1 MGVVECE
8 QREVDQDDVILI
20 QEEEGKEELKKKTLS
35 TTFTKL
41 PLILFGAGTLIF
53 ITTVIIWTTAYIEH
67 DCPLFL
73 VLVSLLMI
81 FHGLIGLCKTS
92 ENYNLDV
99 MINEKQFSCILPL
112 RHVLGASVNTVI
124 GIAGVTSIP
133 ILHWH
138 WRQYSTWE
146 ILGLILSS
154 LLLLWVMNSLLMI
167 YLKKIGDMQFQ
178 NSKSPEGEALQKSLK
193 VLQKSVNYLETSVG
207 EYLGNMVQLFN
218 SILPM
223 PDISSV
229 TNANVGQVLKQ
240 QRRITH
246 KPVHILLLLLA
257 MIVCVLMFSSQLWF
271 VSTSCNTFNDCEV
284 DDYFARKWAPF
295 AMMWR
300 VEDRILIILISTPVT
315 FLLST
320 ILIIL
325 MKKTNVLRMLLF
337 IIISLVLGSFFMV
350 FSFSTVQIIILMGK
364 IPFLPKILTLAS
376 LLPVPVLAVVFLALA
391 YTNILQLKEEN
402 NKENLSNSKNYL
414 VPVCIF
420 LSFAICFISL
430 TTMTVSN
437 LTITSTMQKNW
448 NSTQNHSYDK
458 ECREREEYHNN
469 YGYYRTTTTT
479 TVAPTEKPVK
489 CYGKTLDYQVQER
502 MTFFSISQ
510 MTVSQSL
517 FFFSLIVIL
526 SGRRLTKISLF
537 IPGLFLFASAISTC
551 IAIFTGLDPNLDDY
565 EISSLFFIMNCLAIF
580 GAFVIGFLCFVTG
593 SSALISFLEL
603 VLRLILSSI
612 VFIFIILFSI
622 IQCFLKLASRL
633 GSMKMTP
640 TKPNEEPEVI

>member
-1 MGVVECE
+1 VECE
-8 QREVDQDDVILI
+8 QQEVDQDDVILI
-20 QEEEGKEELKKKTLS
+20 QEEGGNKELKKKTLS
-35 TTFTKL
+35 STFTKL
-41 PLILFGAGTLIF
+41 PLIYFAAGTLSFIF
-53 ITTVIIWTTAYIEH
+53 TVFIWTTSYGIEH
-67 DCPLFL
+67 DGPLL
-73 VLVSLLMI
+73 VVLVSLLII
-81 FHGLIGLCKTS
+81 FHGLIGLNKTPES
-92 ENYNLDV
+92 YKLDV
-99 MINEKQFSCILPL
+99 IINEKQFSYTLPL
-112 RHVLGASVNTVI
+112 RHLLRASVNTVI
-124 GIAGVTSIP
+124 GIAGVTSIS
-133 ILHWH
+133 ILHKYW
-138 WRQYSTWE
+138 WYSTWE

-154 LLLLWVMNSLLMI
+154 LLLLYVIISFWMI
-167 YLKKIGDMQFQ
+167 HLKKMGDSQFQ
-178 NSKSPEGEALQKSLK
+178 NSKSPEGEALQKS
-193 VLQKSVNYLETSVG
+193 VNYLETSCG
-207 EYLGNMVQLFN
+207 EYLGNMIKLFN
-218 SILPM
+218 SLLPM
-223 PDISSV
+223 PDISSL

-240 QRRITH
+240 ERRITH

-257 MIVCVLMFSSQLWF
+257 MIICVLMFSAQLWF
-271 VSTSCNTFNDCEV
+271 VSIVRSIVSTSCNTFYDCEV
-284 DDYFARKWAPF
+284 DDYFARNWGPF
-295 AMMWR
+295 PIMN
-300 VEDRILIILISTPVT
+300 IILIPTPIT

-320 ILIIL
+320 ILILLI
-325 MKKTNVLRMLLF
+325 KQTNVQRMLLF
-337 IIISLVLGSFFMV
+337 IIISLVLGIFFLV
-350 FSFSTVQIIILMGK
+350 FSYSSVQFIILMGK
-364 IPFLPKILTLAS
+364 LPFLPKILTLAS

-420 LSFAICFISL
+420 LSFAICFLSL
-430 TTMTVSN
+430 TTMTMSN
-437 LTITSTMQKNW
+437 LTITSAMQNNW
-448 NSTQNHSYDK
+448 NSTQDHSYDK
-458 ECREREEYHNN
+458 ECREKEEYYNN
-469 YGYYRTTTTT
+469 YNYYRTTTTT

-517 FFFSLIVIL
+517 LFFSLIVIL

-537 IPGLFLFASAISTC
+537 IPGLLLFASAISTC

-565 EISSLFFIMNCLAIF
+565 EISSLFFIMNCVATF

-593 SSALISFLEL
+593 SSAIISFLEL

-612 VFIFIILFSI
+612 ILIFIILFSI

>member
-20 QEEEGKEELKKKTLS
+20 QEEEGEEELKKKTLS
-35 TTFTKL
+35 STFTKF

-53 ITTVIIWTTAYIEH
+53 ITTVIIWTTVYIEH

-81 FHGLIGLCKTS
+81 FHGLIGLCKTP

-138 WRQYSTWE
+138 WRQCSTWE

-167 YLKKIGDMQFQ
+167 YLKKMGDMQFQ
-178 NSKSPEGEALQKSLK
+178 NSKSPEGEALQKTVK
-193 VLQKSVNYLETSVG
+193 VLQKSVNYLETSCG
-207 EYLGNMVQLFN
+207 EYLGNVVQLFN
-218 SILPM
+218 SVLPM

-240 QRRITH
+240 QRRITC

-257 MIVCVLMFSSQLWF
+257 MIICVLMFCAQLWF
-271 VSTSCNTFNDCEV
+271 VSTSCKTFYDCEV

-337 IIISLVLGSFFMV
+337 IIISLVLGSFFLV
-350 FSFSTVQIIILMGK
+350 FSYSSVQFIILMGK
-364 IPFLPKILTLAS
+364 LPFLPNILTLAS

-402 NKENLSNSKNYL
+402 NTENLSNSKDYL

-420 LSFAICFISL
+420 LSISICFLSL
-430 TTMTVSN
+430 STMTMSN
-437 LTITSTMQKNW
+437 LTITSSMQKNW
-448 NSTQNHSYDK
+448 NSTQ
-458 ECREREEYHNN
+458 
-469 YGYYRTTTTT
+469 
-479 TVAPTEKPVK
+479 
-489 CYGKTLDYQVQER
+489 TLDYRVHER
-502 MTFFSISQ
+502 MAYFSISQ
-510 MTVSQSL
+510 MTVSESL
-517 FFFSLIVIL
+517 LFFSLIVIL
-526 SGRRLTKISLF
+526 AGRRLTKKSLF
-537 IPGLFLFASAISTC
+537 IPGLLLLASAITTC

-580 GAFVIGFLCFVTG
+580 GAFVIGFFCFVTG

-612 VFIFIILFSI
+612 IFIFIILFSI
-622 IQCFLKLASRL
+622 VQCFLKLASRL

>member
-99 MINEKQFSCILPL
+99 MINEKQFSCILSL

-138 WRQYSTWE
+138 WRQCSTWE

-154 LLLLWVMNSLLMI
+154 LLLLWVINSLLMI

-193 VLQKSVNYLETSVG
+193 VLQKSVNYLETSCG
-207 EYLGNMVQLFN
+207 EYLGNVVKLFN

-229 TNANVGQVLKQ
+229 TNANVVQVLKQ

-257 MIVCVLMFSSQLWF
+257 MIVCVFMFSAQLWF
-271 VSTSCNTFNDCEV
+271 VSTSCNTFYDCEV
-284 DDYFARKWAPF
+284 DGYFARKWWPSL
-295 AMMWR
+295 MTR
-300 VEDRILIILISTPVT
+300 VVEDRILIILISTPVT

-320 ILIIL
+320 LLILL
-325 MKKTNVLRMLLF
+325 MKETNVLRMILF
-337 IIISLVLGSFFMV
+337 IIISLGLGIFFLL
-350 FSFSTVQIIILMGK
+350 FSFSTTQLIILMGK
-364 IPFLPKILTLAS
+364 LPFLPKILTLAS
-376 LLPVPVLAVVFLALA
+376 LLPVPVLAIVFLALA
-391 YTNILQLKEEN
+391 YTNILQLKEE
-402 NKENLSNSKNYL
+402 KIKDNLCNSKNYL

-420 LSFAICFISL
+420 LSISICFLSL
-430 TTMTVSN
+430 TTMTMTN
-437 LTITSTMQKNW
+437 LTITSAMQNNW
-448 NSTQNHSYDK
+448 NSTHDHSYDK
-458 ECREREEYHNN
+458 ECREKEEN
-469 YGYYRTTTTT
+469 YNKYDYYRTPTTT
-479 TVAPTEKPVK
+479 TVTPTEKPVK
-489 CYGKTLDYQVQER
+489 CYGKTLDYRVQDR
-502 MTFFSISQ
+502 LTFFSFSQ
-510 MTVSQSL
+510 MTVSESL
-517 FFFSLIVIL
+517 LLFSLILIL
-526 SGRRLTKISLF
+526 SGRRLTKKSLF
-537 IPGLFLFASAISTC
+537 LPGLLLFASAISTC

-565 EISSLFFIMNCLAIF
+565 EISSLFFIMNCVATF

-593 SSALISFLEL
+593 SSAIISFLEL

-612 VFIFIILFSI
+612 ILIFIIPFSI

-633 GSMKMTP
+633 GSMKMSP

>member
-20 QEEEGKEELKKKTLS
+20 QEEEGEEELKKKTLS
-35 TTFTKL
+35 STFTKF

-53 ITTVIIWTTAYIEH
+53 ITTVIIWTTVYIEH

-167 YLKKIGDMQFQ
+167 YLKKMGDTQFQ
-178 NSKSPEGEALQKSLK
+178 NSKSPKGEALQKSVK
-193 VLQKSVNYLETSVG
+193 VLQKSVNYLETSCC
-207 EYLGNMVQLFN
+207 EYLGNVVQLFN
-218 SILPM
+218 SVLPM

-284 DDYFARKWAPF
+284 EDYFARTWVRYL
-295 AMMWR
+295 MMWR

-337 IIISLVLGSFFMV
+337 IIISLGLGIFFLL

-402 NKENLSNSKNYL
+402 NKENLSQSKNYL

-420 LSFAICFISL
+420 LSFAICFLSL

-448 NSTQNHSYDK
+448 NSTQDHSYDK

-502 MTFFSISQ
+502 T
-510 MTVSQSL
+510 
-517 FFFSLIVIL
+517 
-526 SGRRLTKISLF
+526 
-537 IPGLFLFASAISTC
+537 
-551 IAIFTGLDPNLDDY
+551 
-565 EISSLFFIMNCLAIF
+565 
-580 GAFVIGFLCFVTG
+580 
-593 SSALISFLEL
+593 
-603 VLRLILSSI
+603 
-612 VFIFIILFSI
+612 
-622 IQCFLKLASRL
+622 
-633 GSMKMTP
+633 
-640 TKPNEEPEVI
+640 

>member
-138 WRQYSTWE
+138 WRQCSTWE

-154 LLLLWVMNSLLMI
+154 LLLLYVIISFWMI

-193 VLQKSVNYLETSVG
+193 VLQKSVNYLETSCG
-207 EYLGNMVQLFN
+207 EYLGNVVQLFN
-218 SILPM
+218 SVLPM

-337 IIISLVLGSFFMV
+337 IIISLVLGSFFLV
-350 FSFSTVQIIILMGK
+350 FSYSSVQFIILMGK
-364 IPFLPKILTLAS
+364 LPFLPKILTLAS

-391 YTNILQLKEEN
+391 YTNILHLKEEN
-402 NKENLSNSKNYL
+402 NKKNLSNSKNYL

-420 LSFAICFISL
+420 LLFAICFISL

-448 NSTQNHSYDK
+448 NSTQDHSYDK
-458 ECREREEYHNN
+458 ECREREEYHNK

-489 CYGKTLDYQVQER
+489 CYGKTLDYRVQER
-502 MTFFSISQ
+502 MAFFSISQ
-510 MTVSQSL
+510 MTVSESL
-517 FFFSLIVIL
+517 LFFSLIVIL
-526 SGRRLTKISLF
+526 SGRRLTKKSLF
-537 IPGLFLFASAISTC
+537 IPGLLLFASAISTC
-551 IAIFTGLDPNLDDY
+551 IAIFNGLDPNLDDY

-580 GAFVIGFLCFVTG
+580 GAFVIGFFCFVTG

-612 VFIFIILFSI
+612 IFIFIILFSI
-622 IQCFLKLASRL
+622 VQCFLKLASRL